1 MIIKSNNENI
11 VTVSDFINLVAFKD
25 SKYNRIL
32 SRKQIK
38 ATGKEVFYGCLD
50 RLNVR
55 YWIVAHKT

>member
-55 YWIVAHKT
+55 Y